1 MLGMMDISEEFFE
14 QCVAEFKK
22 SWTIADRFGR
32 EGDRTRIALNNV
44 FKLCDIK
51 VVD

>member
-1 MLGMMDISEEFFE
+1 MVEMTEAFFE
-14 QCVAEFKK
+14 RCVTEFKK
-22 SWTIADRFGR
+22 SWEIADRFGR
-32 EGDRTRIALNNV
+32 QGDRTRIALNNV